1 METLEKLNKIHV
13 GSRKY
18 LHPEEMLHLESNI
31 NYTLISL
38 KDGNTI
44 LTATTLKK
52 LEMRL
57 LYFKNF
63 IRVNK
68 SAIINL
74 DYIKPVDDT
83 FILCNSR
90 KVSFSRRRGKIW
102 KEQQVQVA

>member
-18 LHPEEMLHLESNI
+18 LHPEEMLHLESDI

-57 LYFKNF
+57 LTFKNF

-68 SAIINL
+68 SAIVNL
-74 DYIKPVDDT
+74 DYIKPINDT
-83 FILCNSR
+83 FTLSNRR
-90 KVSFSRRRGKIW
+90 KVSFSRRRGKVW